1 MAKPAEPN
9 RREDILK
16 AAREVFKQRGYEK
29 AHVED
34 IAQLAGVAKGTVYL
48 YFKSKQAMLDA
59 LCDSYQEMI
68 SDALLPAMQNPDPY
82 AAIKEAVHAALGVA
96 SRERDLLKLLDMRL
110 GLKSGGDAIENPRGQ
125 RILRRFF
132 QEMVAKG
139 DMQDYDPVIASEL
152 TGGFVQWI
160 SKLCFLWRNVD
171 VSRYEDTAV
180 HMLQS
185 ALASK
190 KNARGG

>member
-1 MAKPAEPN
+1 
-9 RREDILK
+9 
-16 AAREVFKQRGYEK
+16 
-29 AHVED
+29 
-34 IAQLAGVAKGTVYL
+34 
-48 YFKSKQAMLDA
+48 
-59 LCDSYQEMI
+59 
-68 SDALLPAMQNPDPY
+68 
-82 AAIKEAVHAALGVA
+82 
-96 SRERDLLKLLDMRL
+96 MRL
-110 GLKSGGDAIENPRGQ
+110 GLKSGGDALENPRGQ
-125 RILRRFF
+125 KILRSFF

-185 ALASK
+185 ALPRK
-190 KNARGG
+190 KNTRGG